1 MPIAH
6 NRLILQGKCISIL
19 VSIIAIHGV
28 VGQERPPLNQA
39 LSIGAY
45 YARGDYGEPLDTTI
59 RLFPVTY
66 SLDRG
71 KWGFQLMVPQL
82 RIKGLGNVLVNI
94 GGVNR
99 AVAATQVSTSS
110 GIGDSIATLIYRF
123 DPISASAP
131 FVDLRLDA
139 KLPTADEEKGLGTG
153 ETDYSIQVDLSQ
165 NLGTTVIFA
174 TLGYY
179 FRGTSTLYEGLQ
191 DSTFAQLAFA
201 YPLNQDWRIGAFY
214 DYREPASSFTPE
226 THDLVPYVTWQL
238 NEKWTFTAMTVLGFT
253 EASADIT
260 ALGQLSYRW

>member
-1 MPIAH
+1 MLIAR
-6 NRLILQGKCISIL
+6 NRLISHGKFISIL
-19 VSIIAIHGV
+19 VSIIVIHGAD
-28 VGQERPPLNQA
+28 GQEPPPLNQT

-59 RLFPVTY
+59 HYFPVTY

-71 KWGFQLMVPQL
+71 RWGFQLMAGQL
-82 RIKGLGNVLVNI
+82 RIEGLGNVLVNI

-110 GIGDSIATLIYRF
+110 GISDSIATLIYHF
-123 DPISASAP
+123 DPISATAP
-131 FVDLRLDA
+131 FVDLRLDV
-139 KLPTADEEKGLGTG
+139 KLPTADEENGLGTG

-165 NLGTTVIFA
+165 NLGTSMIYA
-174 TLGYY
+174 TFGYN

-191 DSTFAQLAFA
+191 DSAFAQLAFA
-201 YPLNQDWRIGAFY
+201 YPLNQGWSIGAFY
-214 DYREPASSFTPE
+214 DYRESASSFTPE
-226 THDLVPYVTWQL
+226 THDLLPYVSWQL
-238 NEKWTFTAMTVLGFT
+238 NEKWTFTAMTAWGFT